1 MLLSLFLAAF
11 ALAVAQKPAQPVEIF
26 RCTDV
31 NGSVTYQQEK
41 CPAAGKSSRV
51 DTQETGRSFDLP
63 AREQAWAKAA
73 QEHRV
78 LTGMPR
84 RWVREALG
92 TPAQMHLGAEDGATE
107 TWEYDSAA
115 GASRVGFRDGL
126 VLWTRDRRTVKLS
139 PDSAGASRASPPA
152 RAAESGSAGSAGST
166 SAGGDALNSVTG
178 NGSASSA
185 PHSVTGNGSV
195 GAGAE
200 ASPSAPPAASP
211 VPASAPAIATPSL
224 PDPVR
229 AAERRQ
235 AVALGNDCAT
245 VTKDLGP
252 ADQDSGSA
260 PPSPLALLRA
270 GAPEPRDLVYEPA
283 AGDPGVRT
291 RIRCA
296 GGKVTAVERS
306 HVP

>member
-51 DTQETGRSFDLP
+51 DTQENGRSFDLP
-63 AREQAWAKAA
+63 AREQEWAKAA
-73 QEHRV
+73 KEQRV

-92 TPAQMHLGAEDGATE
+92 TPAQMHLGAEDGASE
-107 TWEYDSAA
+107 AWDYDSSA
-115 GASRVGFRDGL
+115 GVLRVGFRDGL

-139 PDSAGASRASPPA
+139 PESTGPSRPSSSASA
-152 RAAESGSAGSAGST
+152 GSAGSAGNSAVT
-166 SAGGDALNSVTG
+166 SASV
-178 NGSASSA
+178 A
-185 PHSVTGNGSV
+185 
-195 GAGAE
+195 AGAE
-200 ASPSAPPAASP
+200 PSPSAPPATSA
-211 VPASAPAIATPSL
+211 VPSSAVVVAAPSL
-224 PDPVR
+224 PDPIR

-245 VTKDLGP
+245 VSKDLGP
-252 ADQDSGSA
+252 ADQDTGSA
-260 PPSPLALLRA
+260 AASPLALLRP
-270 GAPEPRDLVYEPA
+270 GGPEPRDLVYEPA